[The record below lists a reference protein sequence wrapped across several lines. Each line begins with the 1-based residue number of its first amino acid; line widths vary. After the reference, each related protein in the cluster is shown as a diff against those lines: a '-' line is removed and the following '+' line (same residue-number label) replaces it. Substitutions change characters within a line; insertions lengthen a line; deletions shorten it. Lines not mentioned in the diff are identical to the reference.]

1 MSDANLFDL
10 TDKVAIITGA
20 SKGIGKAIAHAL
32 GAHGAKVVVSSRNQE
47 AVDEVAVELGSAG
60 IEARGIAAHMGELE
74 NIQQLVNH
82 AVEEFGGV
90 DILINNAAT
99 NPVFGPLLMTDTGA
113 FDKIMAVNVKGPFE
127 LAKRVQP
134 IMMER
139 GGGSIIN
146 ISSIGGISPEHMLG
160 IYSVSKAALISL
172 TKVMAKEW
180 GGAGI
185 RVNAICPG
193 LIKTKFSQALWSN
206 EKMLK
211 GITGGLPLPR
221 MGTPEEIAGMAV
233 FMASGASSYC
243 TGGVYT
249 ADGGY
254 TA

>member
-1 MSDANLFDL
+1 MSDLKLFDL
-10 TDKVAIITGA
+10 RDKVAIITGA

-32 GAHGAKVVVSSRNQE
+32 GDHGAKVVVSSRSQE
-47 AVDEVAVELGSAG
+47 AVDEVAVELSSAG
-60 IEARGIAAHMGELE
+60 IEARGIAAHMGEPE
-74 NIQQLVNH
+74 NIQQLVDH

-90 DILINNAAT
+90 DILVNNAAT
-99 NPVFGPLLMTDTGA
+99 NPVFGPLLQTDA
-113 FDKIMAVNVKGPFE
+113 AIFDKIMSVNVKGPFE
-127 LAKRVQP
+127 LAKKVQP
-134 IMMER
+134 IMMAR

-146 ISSIGGISPEHMLG
+146 ISSIGGISPENLLG

-185 RVNAICPG
+185 RANVVCPG

-211 GITGGLPLPR
+211 HITGDIPLPR
-221 MGTPEEIAGMAV
+221 MGLPEEVSGLAV
-233 FMASGASSYC
+233 FLASGASSYC

-249 ADGGY
+249 VDGGY